1 MKSNVQLILIVFIL
15 MSITSAC
22 QKQSKYAGA
31 VKVEYTPRHINLIRP
46 IVEPERIYQM
56 SLDEKRFVCLPEE
69 MKEME
74 NLRELYLTDLKV
86 KDWSKSAEIIN
97 SFKKLNTLFINYDH
111 FNELPFNPA
120 ELTNLER
127 LYLSYSEGFQFKQ
140 EIKKL
145 SKLKKLHTLGLAGIH
160 IDSIPEEFLSLETL
174 KRVQIG
180 EFDNFDYDQGF
191 TQLNKL
197 PELKRLDII
206 YSNLNPL
213 PKSFKKLKQIRK
225 LGMYHCQVDLNILF
239 SVISNWKQLEFLE
252 LGEMNI
258 ERLPEDLNKLT
269 NLRKINL
276 NDNHNLDHKALFRQ
290 LAELPRLEELDISET
305 ILHQQ
310 YDRFVMPEELAELKN
325 LKRLDMATSRN
336 VVFDSLFNMLAK
348 LPKLEKLNLYD
359 CKTYLN
365 KEWEFTTIPN
375 YISEFQNLK
384 ELNIKRTFINILR
397 NVEKF
402 PPSLEKLNFSQVGFG
417 REGIFPSVILN
428 ATSLK
433 SLNLND
439 CELKNLP
446 AEIGNLKNLVNL
458 DLGNNQL
465 KDLPESIT
473 KLKKLRYLNL
483 MGTHIAESKEKRKE
497 IEQMLPNTLIFF
509 GEYEAYEPI

>member
-1 MKSNVQLILIVFIL
+1 
-15 MSITSAC
+15 
-22 QKQSKYAGA
+22 
-31 VKVEYTPRHINLIRP
+31 
-46 IVEPERIYQM
+46 M

-86 KDWSKSAEIIN
+86 KDWSKSAEVIN

-197 PELKRLDII
+197 PELNRLDII

-213 PKSFKKLKQIRK
+213 PKSFQKLKQLRK

-276 NDNHNLDHKALFRQ
+276 NDNPNLDHKALFRQ
-290 LAELPRLEELDISET
+290 LAKLPKLEELDISET

-325 LKRLDMATSRN
+325 LKRLDMATSQN
-336 VVFDSLFNMLAK
+336 VVFDSLFDVLTK
-348 LPKLEKLNLYD
+348 LPNLEYLSLRNVSPYFKMTDDNFGIPSDIKHMNSLKELDLERTFTSIFSEVDKLPELEKLNWS
-359 CKTYLN
+359 N
-365 KEWEFTTIPN
+365 SGIGEIP
-375 YISEFQNLK
+375 E
-384 ELNIKRTFINILR
+384 
-397 NVEKF
+397 V
-402 PPSLEKLNFSQVGFG
+402 
-417 REGIFPSVILN
+417 IFN
-428 ATSLK
+428 TTSLK
-433 SLNLND
+433 SLNLNS

-446 AEIGNLKNLVNL
+446 EEIGNLKNLVHL